1 MDEIVNR
8 VAASSLVT
16 LDLDKFYKSGERVE
30 LDISA
35 ALDQGLVL
43 REKNFREWIRSYDWE
58 KFRGHHVAVTCS
70 TDALVPAWAF
80 MLIASALQPVAA
92 SCILGN
98 KERLEEYLFLKELDQ
113 VDWSQYRDA
122 RVLVKG
128 CSHVEVPAAVFME
141 AAARLRPVAR
151 SVMFGEACSSVPVF
165 KQKD

>member
-16 LDLDKFYKSGERVE
+16 LDLDKYYTPGERVE
-30 LDISA
+30 LDISV

-43 REKNFREWIRSYDWE
+43 REKNFREWIRTTDWE
-58 KFRGHHVAVTCS
+58 KYRGRHVAVLCS

-80 MLIASALQPVAA
+80 MLIAAHLQPVAA
-92 SCILGN
+92 TAVLGN
-98 KERLEEYLFLKELDQ
+98 RERLEEHLFLQELNK
-113 VDWSQYRDA
+113 VDWLPFRDA

-128 CSHVEVPAAVFME
+128 CSHVDVPNAVFME
-141 AAARLRPVAR
+141 AAARLRPIAR

>member
-30 LDISA
+30 LDISE

-43 REKNFREWIRSYDWE
+43 REKNFREWIRTYDWE
-58 KFRGHHVAVTCS
+58 KFRGRHVAVTCS

-80 MLIASALQPVAA
+80 MLIATALQPVAA
-92 SCILGN
+92 TCILGN
-98 KERLEEYLFLKELDQ
+98 RQRLEEYLFLKELDQ
-113 VDWSQYRDA
+113 IDWAQYRDS

-165 KQKD
+165 RQKD